1 MIGSNL
7 TTNSFIPLHKSEKA
21 SELLERQEKA
31 LKEAVDSI
39 ITKTT
44 PKNAVFNRQGRGKRT
59 FTYIQS
65 WWLIDQLNLLF
76 DWDWDWVIDDQG
88 IGTGHVWV
96 RGTLVVRS
104 TSDSGVVREIKKS
117 AYGGQDIKFY
127 GSDNANAGKS
137 IDIGDDLKGAST
149 DAFKKAASYL
159 GIAADIYGPHEQQEV
174 EELSNKPDQTILK
187 AINFRV
193 GKIGFSKEDFE
204 AWLIDGD
211 QKDVNPQS
219 LSLDDLGKDE
229 APKVLQKLIK
239 AELALTQNGS
249 KN

>member
-1 MIGSNL
+1 M
-7 TTNSFIPLHKSEKA
+7 TTNTFIPIHVSEKA
-21 SELLERQEKA
+21 EALLEKQKIA
-31 LKEAVDSI
+31 LIEAVDSI

-44 PKNAVFNRQGRGKRT
+44 PKNAIFNRKGRGGKF

-76 DWDWDWVIDDQG
+76 DWNWDWVIDDQG

-104 TSDSGVVREIKKS
+104 ITDSGDIRETRKS

-127 GSDNANAGKS
+127 GSDNPNAGKS

-159 GIAADIYGPHEQQEV
+159 GIAADIYGPHESQEV
-174 EELSNKPDQTILK
+174 KEAENKPDSNDLK
-187 AINFRV
+187 AIAYRLEKLEWDKAKF
-193 GKIGFSKEDFE
+193 DL
-204 AWLIDGD
+204 WLKSED
-211 QKDVNPQS
+211 QKDLNPE
-219 LSLDDLGKDE
+219 SLDLENLGKDQAKSILPRLIKIE
-229 APKVLQKLIK
+229 TDLQK
-239 AELALTQNGS
+239 NGT
-249 KN
+249 KK